1 MALRV
6 VFMGTP
12 DYGVPSLEALIAAG
26 YDVAGVFCQPDKPSG
41 RGKKIAFC
49 PVKQCALAHGIPV
62 FQPRRT
68 RVDGVEPLRALAPDL
83 CVTAAFGHILSQ
95 EVLDIPRIGTV
106 NVHASLLPKYRGS
119 APVNWA
125 LIEGETVTGVTTMM
139 TDKGMDT
146 GDMLMKRE
154 VAVLPDETAGE
165 LVERLS
171 HVGAQLLIETLAA
184 IERGDCPREKQN
196 EDEATYYPL
205 LKKEMGRMD
214 FTRSAWA
221 LCNFVRGMTPWPGA
235 YAGEYKVLAAQ
246 AEEYDGVE
254 APGTILR
261 ADAKNGLWVRAG
273 EGAVRIERMQAAGG
287 KPMNAC
293 DYLRGHKMEAGAL
306 IAPENTD
313 AEEA

>member
-1 MALRV
+1 MSLRV

-26 YDVAGVFCQPDKPSG
+26 YEVAGVFCQPDKPSG
-41 RGKKIAFC
+41 RGRKITFC

-62 FQPRRT
+62 FQPLKT
-68 RVDGVEPLRALAPDL
+68 RVDGVEPLRSLAPDL

-125 LIEGETVTGVTTMM
+125 LIQGETVTGVTTMM

-146 GDMLMKRE
+146 GDILMKR
-154 VAVLPDETAGE
+154 AVEIRPGENAGE
-165 LVERLS
+165 LVDRLAR
-171 HVGAQLLIETLAA
+171 VGAELLIETLRA
-184 IERGDCPREKQN
+184 IENGTCPREKQN
-196 EDEATYYPL
+196 EAEATYYPL

-214 FTRSAWA
+214 FTKSAEE

-235 YAGEYKVLAAQ
+235 CAGPYKVLEAR
-246 AEEYDGVE
+246 AEAWTGSEQ
-254 APGTILR
+254 PGTLLK
-261 ADAKNGLWVRAG
+261 ADAREGLLVRAG
-273 EGAVRIERMQAAGG
+273 EGALRIVRMQAAGG

-293 DYLRGHKMEAGAL
+293 DYLRGHQMEAGAFL
-306 IAPENTD
+306 APEETD
-313 AEEA
+313 AE

>member
-1 MALRV
+1 MSLRV

-26 YDVAGVFCQPDKPSG
+26 YEVAGVFCQPDKPSG
-41 RGKKIAFC
+41 RGRKITFC

-62 FQPRRT
+62 FQPLKT
-68 RVDGVEPLRALAPDL
+68 RVDGVEHLRSLAPDL

-125 LIEGETVTGVTTMM
+125 LIQGETVTGVTTMM

-146 GDMLMKRE
+146 GDILMKR
-154 VAVLPDETAGE
+154 AVEIRLGENAGE
-165 LVERLS
+165 LVDRLAR
-171 HVGAQLLIETLAA
+171 VGAELLIETLRA
-184 IERGDCPREKQN
+184 IENGTCPREKQN
-196 EDEATYYPL
+196 EAEATYYPL

-214 FTRSAWA
+214 FAKSAEE

-235 YAGEYKVLAAQ
+235 CAGPYKVLEAR
-246 AEEYDGVE
+246 AEAWTGSEQ
-254 APGTILR
+254 PGTLLK
-261 ADAKNGLWVRAG
+261 ADAREGLLVRAG
-273 EGAVRIERMQAAGG
+273 EGALRIVRMQAAGG

-293 DYLRGHKMEAGAL
+293 DYLRGHQMEAGAFL
-306 IAPENTD
+306 APEETD
-313 AEEA
+313 AE

>member
-12 DYGVPSLEALIAAG
+12 DYGVPSLEALISAG
-26 YDVAGVFCQPDKPSG
+26 YDVVGVFCQPDKPSG
-41 RGKKIAFC
+41 RGKRIAFC

-62 FQPRRT
+62 VQPVKT
-68 RVDGVEPLRALAPDL
+68 RVDGVEPLRALKPDL

-125 LIEGETVTGVTTMM
+125 LIQGETVTGVTTMM

-146 GDMLMKRE
+146 GDILLKRE
-154 VAVLPDETAGE
+154 VAILPQETAGE
-165 LVERLS
+165 LVERLAR
-171 HVGAQLLIETLAA
+171 VGAELLIETLRA
-184 IERGDCPREKQN
+184 IERGDCPREKQ
-196 EDEATYYPL
+196 DESQASYYPL

-214 FTRSAWA
+214 FSKTARE
-221 LCNFVRGMTPWPGA
+221 LVNFVRGMTPWPGA
-235 YAGEYKVLAAQ
+235 YAGSYKVLSAQ
-246 AEEYDGVE
+246 AEDYQGEE

-261 ADAKNGLWVRAG
+261 ADAKQGLWVRTAD
-273 EGAVRIERMQAAGG
+273 GALRLARMQAPGG
-287 KPMNAC
+287 KPMNDC
-293 DYLRGHKMEAGAL
+293 DYLRGHQLEAGTQ
-306 IAPENTD
+306 IAPEETH
-313 AEEA
+313 AE